1 MSKQALI
8 EQLLRGVDEIIPE
21 TTVHERLAGE
31 DVLTVKLGFD
41 PTAPDLHLGHS
52 VILNKMKILQDLGHR
67 IVFIVGDFT
76 ASIGDPSGR
85 SITRPALTKEAID
98 AHAATYAAQ
107 IYKVLDPQ
115 KTELVYNS
123 AWLDKLSARD
133 IINLAAGQSVA
144 FGAVSSAG
152 GCLG

>member
-1 MSKQALI
+1 M
-8 EQLLRGVDEIIPE
+8 
-21 TTVHERLAGE
+21 HERLAGE

-41 PTAPDLHLGHS
+41 PAAPDLHLGHT
-52 VILNKMKILQDLGHR
+52 VVLNKMKMLQDLVTVLCLSLAISQQVLAHS
-67 IVFIVGDFT
+67 VG
-76 ASIGDPSGR
+76 
-85 SITRPALTKEAID
+85 ITDSVDQEAID

-107 IYKVLDPQ
+107 IYKVLDPE

-144 FGAVSSAG
+144 RMLERDDFKTIQECGHQYPEFHR
-152 GCLG
+152 